1 MKKLITMVAAAAA
14 TLLAGGVASAQSLSD
29 ILKSAASSSTVKSAI
44 ESATGVSLNSSIV
57 GTWTYSGS
65 AASLESDNTLSEIA
79 GNAAISTVTGK
90 MDSYLSKIGVKA
102 GTFSYTFASD
112 STFTNTFKSKTVSG
126 TYSISEDGK
135 RLTLKYGSQLQL
147 LSMSGNVDVT
157 SSTCKILFDAD
168 ELLTYLK
175 KMSKLTKS
183 SSNSALST
191 LSAAASSYDGI
202 NLGFELDKK

>member
-1 MKKLITMVAAAAA
+1 MTKLITMVAAAAA
-14 TLLAGGVASAQSLSD
+14 TLIAGNMASAQSLGD

-44 ESATGVSLNSSIV
+44 ESATGVSLNSSII

-65 AASLESDNTLSEIA
+65 AASLESDNTLSEVV
-79 GNAAISTVTGK
+79 GNAAVSTVTGK
-90 MDSYLSKIGVKA
+90 MDNYLSKIGVKA
-102 GTFSYTFASD
+102 GTFSFTFASD

-126 TYSISEDGK
+126 TYSISQDGK

-147 LSMSGNVDVT
+147 LSMSGDVDVT
-157 SSTCKILFDAD
+157 SSTCKLLFEAD
-168 ELLTYLK
+168 DLLKYFK
-175 KMSKLTKS
+175 KISKLAGS

-191 LSAAASSYDGI
+191 LTAAASSYDGI